1 MRKILLLLT
10 LTSAFLFSAEFK
22 FQQGWNLMGINA
34 NLTLN
39 ELQNQIGVNN
49 LLVIQGPQKVY
60 KKAYVDANLSDQNDF
75 TALDENKG
83 YWVKVAN
90 SVTLTYSPI
99 TNHQNTHNIS
109 LKSGW
114 NLIAI
119 PQSLSLEEV
128 IEKLGR
134 DNLLVIQGENRTY
147 QRSYVDQGFN
157 SANDFTA
164 FDTTQGYWIKVA
176 QDSTL
181 ELLFN
186 VDKVAIDN
194 RNQRVEAN
202 ITLENVPYTLKVFSN
217 TVPSSETSSSTLAL
231 VGKINGTDIGA
242 ILKLNS
248 LYSLN
253 TGFLIKV
260 YNSDNEEIAQSKQ
273 IKYTTSPIDFGNIT
287 FNTSVA
293 NNDNTSN
300 DSTFAGMRIFAQPL
314 TFTEYGLESI
324 SDTDFNAL
332 TPENRRIVANKLLSL
347 LYYGLPK
354 TELDAL
360 INSGTFISTIQTR
373 LNTPNTDLVSTEA
386 IIDAKSYNWNNS
398 NENRERILARLF
410 NLSLGKHY
418 MRRWTAYVLTQT
430 ILFSPAN
437 ELATV
442 RASEILNVYNRLV
455 LLMDQDYSMPMITY
469 THMIDNDNW
478 KRFRSPEDNGRE
490 MLEIFLLNFNDADVP
505 KAGIALQNWRL
516 DREDNELIIGLNQN
530 DQPQELFGTTVST
543 GYEFYQ
549 ELVKTPDFTTGVVTR
564 IVNMYFSDVTTAKK
578 QEVIQSIVSS
588 NPTRFEDILL
598 QIIFSKEFL
607 FNTTRV
613 KTIEEASFGL
623 AKRMSFYDGKNFFSY
638 MRESMDNMHQSPLNY
653 KLGRKDFI
661 PTDTLSFAYY
671 YDFMRVRIM
680 TDRRYDQ
687 LNEWDSGWQQGFISK
702 EISGTDT
709 INGFIDYLFLSVV
722 ERLPSSEERSMLANY
737 AINDA
742 RSKYDDISVYNDR
755 ASISIIVMEYLSR
768 LTELYT
774 FKTIQE

>member
-1 MRKILLLLT
+1 
-10 LTSAFLFSAEFK
+10 
-22 FQQGWNLMGINA
+22 MGINA
-34 NLTLN
+34 NLTLS
-39 ELQNQIGVNN
+39 ELQNEIGINN
-49 LLVIQGPQKVY
+49 LLIIQGPQKVY
-60 KKAYVDANLSDQNDF
+60 KKAYVDANLTEQNDF

-83 YWVKVAN
+83 YWVKVENNA
-90 SVTLTYSPI
+90 TLTYTPI
-99 TNHQNTHNIS
+99 ANHQNMHNIT

-114 NLIAI
+114 NLISI
-119 PQSLSLEEV
+119 PQSLTLEEV

-147 QRSYVDQGFN
+147 QRSYVEQGFD
-157 SANDFTA
+157 SANDFTN
-164 FDTTQGYWIKVA
+164 FDTAKGYWIKVA
-176 QDSTL
+176 QESTL

-186 VDKVAIDN
+186 IDKTAIDN
-194 RNQRVEAN
+194 RNQTVEAN
-202 ITLENVPYTLKVFSN
+202 ITLANVPYKLKVFSN

-248 LYSLN
+248 LYSLD
-253 TGFLIKV
+253 TGFIIKV
-260 YNSDNEEIAQSKQ
+260 YNSDNEEIAQSNQ
-273 IKYTTSPIDFGNIT
+273 IKYTTSPINFGNIT
-287 FNTSVA
+287 FNTSIA
-293 NNDNTSN
+293 NIDNTSN

-314 TFTEYGLESI
+314 TFAEYGLESI
-324 SDTDFNAL
+324 SDTDFNSL
-332 TPENRRIVANKLLSL
+332 TLENRRIIANKLLSL

-354 TELDAL
+354 AELDAL
-360 INSGTFISTIQTR
+360 IDSGTFISTIKNR
-373 LNTPNTDLVSTEA
+373 LNTPNSDLVSTEA
-386 IIDAKSYNWNNS
+386 IVDSKSYNWNNN

-410 NLSLGKHY
+410 NLNLGKHY

-490 MLEIFLLNFNDADVP
+490 MLEIFLLNFNDTDVP
-505 KAGIALQNWRL
+505 KAGIVLKNWRL
-516 DREDNELIIGLNQN
+516 DREDNELIVGLNQN
-530 DQPQELFGTTVST
+530 DQPQQLFGTTVTT

-549 ELVKTPDFTTGVVTR
+549 ELVKTPDFTEGVVTR
-564 IVNMYFSDVTTAKK
+564 IVNMYFSDVTTVKK

-607 FNTTRV
+607 FDTTRV
-613 KTIEEASFGL
+613 KTVEEASFGL
-623 AKRMSFYDGKNFFSY
+623 AKRMNFYDGKNFYAY

-671 YDFMRVRIM
+671 YDFIRVRIM
-680 TDRRYDQ
+680 TDLKSDQ

-702 EISGTDT
+702 DIAGTDT

-742 RSKYDDISVYNDR
+742 RSKYDDISTYNDR